1 MLSLPKILVP
11 IEFSERSPGTARY
24 AGRLARQFHS
34 ELTLLHVLDSSVYEL
49 SAQEFTDP
57 AITGLCDGWRSR
69 TEALLADF
77 LAEEFLDLDVRRIV
91 LSGDPADVIV
101 HFAHFEHT
109 SLIVLPTNAYEP
121 FRRFVLGR

>member
-1 MLSLPKILVP
+1 MLSLPKILAP
-11 IEFSERSPGTARY
+11 IDFSERSPGAARY

-57 AITGLCDGWRSR
+57 AIRGLCDGWRSR

-77 LAEEFLDLDVRRIV
+77 LAEEFLNLDVRRIV
-91 LSGDPADVIV
+91 LSGDPADVIIR
-101 HFAHFEHT
+101 ASSCCRLILT
-109 SLIVLPTNAYEP
+109 SRSDASS
-121 FRRFVLGR
+121 